1 MAVVKEGMI
10 GNTKYKIYDD
20 YIKRTPEEIQETL
33 RRCGEIVSMALARR
47 AAEEAAKEGGEDAS

>member
-20 YIKRTPEEIQETL
+20 AYINRTPEEIQETL
-33 RRCGEIVSMALARR
+33 RRCGEIVSQALARR
-47 AAEEAAKEGGEDAS
+47 AAEEALKGEENAS